1 MADDQH
7 RTRRGG
13 VETSIRTAAIWRS
26 VLDAATQRAQQ
37 VGRPL
42 RVVDLGGGTGGLA
55 VPLAEHGHEVT
66 VVDPS
71 PDALASLMRR
81 AREVE
86 VDERITA
93 LQGDAAT
100 LTQVVP
106 AAGADLVCCHG
117 VLEVLDDDADV
128 TAALDSLAQA
138 LAPGGTLSLVVAQ
151 RLAVVLGR
159 ALAGRFDQVRAALS
173 SDDGRWG
180 SADPLPRRFDADQ
193 VRALARAAGLEIVAE
208 HGVRLFADL
217 VPAAMLDTDADAE
230 SLMELEDAI
239 AAHPTYAFLGNLAG
253 AVHILA
259 RRPQS

>member
-159 ALAGRFDQVRAALS
+159 ALAGRFDQARAALS

>member
-26 VLDAATQRAQQ
+26 VLDAATQRAAQ

-81 AREVE
+81 AREVG
-86 VDERITA
+86 VDERIVA

-106 AAGADLVCCHG
+106 AGGADLVCCHG

-128 TAALDSLAQA
+128 TAALTSLAQA

-159 ALAGRFDQVRAALS
+159 ALAGRFDQARAALT

-180 SADPLPRRFDADQ
+180 NADPLPRRFDAEQ
-193 VRALARAAGLEIVAE
+193 VRALASAAGLEVVAE

-230 SLMELEDAI
+230 ALMELEDAI
-239 AAHPTYAFLGNLAG
+239 AGHPTYAFLHNLAG
-253 AVHILA
+253 AVHLLA
-259 RRPQS
+259 RRPES

>member
-159 ALAGRFDQVRAALS
+159 ALAGRFDQARAALS

-180 SADPLPRRFDADQ
+180 SADSLPRRFDADQ
-193 VRALARAAGLEIVAE
+193 VRALARAAGLEVVAE